1 EPAVSSFRHVLRTV
15 VTTTVPETTAVDE
28 QGWSTLVLLVEDVL
42 LGRPEPLQRQLRL
55 WLLAVQWLPVLRY
68 ARPFTALNQEARSR
82 FLACLDHHPVQI
94 LRVGFG
100 GLHSLAVIGYYGQPA
115 VASAI
120 GYSASPR
127 GWEALQ

>member
-1 EPAVSSFRHVLRTV
+1 MAVVSTM
-15 VTTTVPETTAVDE
+15 VPETAALDE
-28 QGWSTLVLLVEDVL
+28 QGWSTLVGLVEDVL
-42 LGRPEPLQRQLRL
+42 LGRPEALKRQLRL
-55 WLLAVQWLPVLRY
+55 CLLAVQWLPVLRY
-68 ARPFTALNQEARSR
+68 ARPFTALNQADRSR
-82 FLACLDHHPVQI
+82 FLAYLENHPVQI

-127 GWEALQ
+127 GWEAFE